1 MLSGM
6 PALANVV
13 EALEAIAPLRLAA
26 PWDAVG
32 LLVATRRPAIG
43 RILTCLSIT
52 PAIVREAVAERID
65 LVVAHHPLPFKPVAR
80 LVDASLPGSLLLDL
94 AGAGIGV
101 WSSHTAWDS
110 AAGGINDQLAAL
122 LGLADVRPLV
132 ADAVDPTV
140 GTGRGGLPEDAPAL
154 TTVADVA
161 TRLCRALG
169 VCGAHVVGD
178 PGRPAGR
185 VGIVCGSGGECLPL
199 VSAAG
204 CRTLVTGELRL
215 HDALAADHADVA
227 VVAVGHQASE
237 QFGMRSLGRRL
248 EAAVPGIECR
258 ESRSDRDPLPWLPLR
273 G

>member
-6 PALANVV
+6 PALATVI

-94 AGAGIGV
+94 AAAGIGV
-101 WSSHTAWDS
+101 WSAHTAWDS

-132 ADAVDPTV
+132 PDAVDPTV
-140 GTGRGGLPEDAPAL
+140 GTGRGGLPNGPATA
-154 TTVADVA
+154 TTVAALA
-161 TRLCRALG
+161 TRLCRALSVG
-169 VCGAHVVGD
+169 GAHVVGD

-199 VSAAG
+199 VAAAG
-204 CRTLVTGELRL
+204 CRTFVTGELRL

-237 QFGMRSLGRRL
+237 QFGMQSLGRRL
-248 EAAVPGIECR
+248 VAALPGLECIE
-258 ESRSDRDPLPWLPLR
+258 SHADRDPLPWLALP